1 MEDTKKMDDLAQEIL
16 QEFKSVAGNRS
27 NWEGHWQEIAERVLP
42 SQSNSFNTFNNYNQ
56 TEGEKRTEFIFDST
70 ASIALNRFSAILDSL
85 LTPRN
90 SIWHKLIASDPNL
103 MKDRSAQLYFDEVTR
118 LLFKYRYTPRAN
130 FSSQNQQNFKSLGAF
145 GTGSL
150 FIDDLFNEPG
160 IRYKAIHLSE
170 LFFVENHQG
179 MVDKVLRHFPLT
191 ARQAYQK
198 WGDKLPSAIISALS
212 TSPDRQF
219 FFLHCVKP
227 NTERDHE
234 RFDYKGMAYS
244 SYYLSMAG
252 NKIIEEGGY
261 NTFPYA
267 ISRYEQAPGEVYGR
281 SPAMEVLPAIKT
293 LNEEKKTILKQ
304 GHRTV
309 DPILLVHDDG
319 IIDTFNLKPGSLNAG
334 GISADG
340 RPLVQPLAVGNIMI
354 GKELMDDERAVIN
367 DAFLVTL
374 FQILTETGQMTATEV
389 LERTREKGILLA
401 PTLGRQQSEYL
412 GPMIDREID
421 ILARQGLLPPMPGIL
436 LEAQGEYN
444 VQYDSPLSRAQR
456 AEEASGLMRTVE
468 TALQVVNVT
477 QSMEAIDHF
486 DWDVIIPE
494 ISQIQGVPTR
504 WMKSVE
510 DVQKIRMGRAKAAQQ
525 QQQVEAM
532 PGQAAMLN
540 AASKATS
547 GA

>member
-1 MEDTKKMDDLAQEIL
+1 MEKQNKAMEELAQEIL
-16 QEFKSVAGNRS
+16 REFKFVAGDRG
-27 NWEGHWQEIAERVLP
+27 NWESHWKEIAERVLP
-42 SQSNSFNTFNNYNQ
+42 SQSNSFNSFNQYNQ
-56 TEGEKRTEFIFDST
+56 TQGEKRTEFIFDST
-70 ASIALNRFSAILDSL
+70 PSIALNRFSAILDSL

-90 SIWHKLIASDPNL
+90 SMWHKLIASDPNL
-103 MKDRSAQLYFDEVTR
+103 MKDRNVQLYFDEVNR
-118 LLFKYRYTPRAN
+118 RLFKYRYTPRAN
-130 FSSQNQQNFKSLGAF
+130 FSSQNQQNYKSLGAF
-145 GTGSL
+145 GTGAL

-160 IRYKAIHLSE
+160 VRYKAIHLSE

-191 ARQAYQK
+191 ARQAFQK
-198 WGDKLPSAIISALS
+198 WGTNLPDAIMTSLS
-212 TSPDRQF
+212 TNPDRTF

-227 NTERDHE
+227 NTERNYE
-234 RFDYKGMAYS
+234 RFDYQGMPFT
-244 SYYLSMAG
+244 SYYLSMEGG
-252 NKIIEEGGY
+252 NIIEVGGY

-319 IIDTFNLKPGSLNAG
+319 IIDTFSLKPGALNAG

-340 RPLVQPLAVGNIMI
+340 RPLVQPLAVGNVMI
-354 GKELMDDERAVIN
+354 GKDLMDDERAVIN

-374 FQILTETGQMTATEV
+374 FQILTETGSMTATEV

-412 GPMIDREID
+412 GPMIDRELD
-421 ILARQGLLPPMPGIL
+421 ILSRQGLLPEMPGIL
-436 LEAQGEYN
+436 REAQGDYN

-477 QSMEAIDHF
+477 QNLEAIDHF
-486 DWDVIIPE
+486 DWDTIIPE
-494 ISQIQGVPTR
+494 ISAIQGVPPR
-504 WMKSVE
+504 WMKSV
-510 DVQKIRMGRAKAAQQ
+510 DQVQQVRQARAQAQQ
-525 QQQVEAM
+525 QAQQAQAM

-540 AASKATS
+540 AATKAQ